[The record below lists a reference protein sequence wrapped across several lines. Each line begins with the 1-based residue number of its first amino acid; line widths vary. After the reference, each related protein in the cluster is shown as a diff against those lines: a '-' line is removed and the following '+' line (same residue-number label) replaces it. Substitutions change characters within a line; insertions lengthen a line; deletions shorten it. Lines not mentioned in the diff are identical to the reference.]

1 MSEKTKANKT
11 VSFNEQLGF
20 FCFLVF
26 LNIIIKGFKSTGRFV
41 IMTAAAADYVKWH
54 V

>member
-20 FCFLVF
+20 FFFF
-26 LNIIIKGFKSTGRFV
+26 LNIIKGFKSTWRFV
-41 IMTAAAADYVKWH
+41 IMTAAHVKWH

>member
-1 MSEKTKANKT
+1 MSEQTKANKT

-20 FCFLVF
+20 FFFF
-26 LNIIIKGFKSTGRFV
+26 LNIIKGFKSTWRFV
-41 IMTAAAADYVKWH
+41 IMTAAAAHVKWH

>member
-20 FCFLVF
+20 YLLLPA
-26 LNIIIKGFKSTGRFV
+26 LNIVIKGLLE
-41 IMTAAAADYVKWH
+41 DL
-54 V
+54 